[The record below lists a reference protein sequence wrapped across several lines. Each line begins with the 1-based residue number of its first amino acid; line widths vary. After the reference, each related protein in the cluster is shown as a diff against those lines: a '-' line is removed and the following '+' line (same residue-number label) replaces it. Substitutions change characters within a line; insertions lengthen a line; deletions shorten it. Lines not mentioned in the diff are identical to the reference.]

1 MRPQWVISATLALDV
16 ALFGFNLAVAMAG
29 GSRAVL
35 SQAVYALSD
44 VFAGAMVMWGFL
56 ASQRPP
62 DHEHPF
68 GYGKERFFW
77 SFSAGLLAFT
87 FAGVFVLISGLQQM
101 LNPQTIRNIP
111 EGLLVVGATLA
122 LSIVGIL
129 VVMRELRRDAATI
142 ADFLGSAHQ
151 GLKTIFYQDLISV
164 LGSAVVFVGLL
175 VESVHP
181 SGLADGLTAV
191 IVAVLMVVTGIVLA
205 AESRD
210 LLVGKAIS
218 PQQARAVLSLVER
231 DPRVRKVRGL
241 QSMMLGPDDVLL
253 ALRVNF
259 LDGMNTDEIESSI
272 DHLSLTLREAF
283 PQVRHL
289 LIEPES

>member
-1 MRPQWVISATLALDV
+1 MRSQVVISATLFLDV
-16 ALFGFNLAVAMAG
+16 ALFAVNLTVAIAG

-44 VFAGAMVMWGFL
+44 VFAGGMVMWGFL

-87 FAGVFVLISGLQQM
+87 FAGGFVLISGVEQVLSPHPVQD
-101 LNPQTIRNIP
+101 IA
-111 EGLLVVGATLA
+111 EGLLVVGATLL
-122 LSIVGIL
+122 LSGLGVL
-129 VVMRELRRDAATI
+129 VVLRELRRDQASI
-142 ADFLGSAHQ
+142 SDFLGSAHQ
-151 GLKTIFYQDLISV
+151 GLKTIFYEDLISV
-164 LGSAVVFVGLL
+164 AGSAVAFAGLL
-175 VESVHP
+175 YEFRSP
-181 SGLADGLTAV
+181 SGEVDGITATV
-191 IVAVLMVVTGIVLA
+191 VGSLMVVTGLVLA

-218 PQQARAVLSLVER
+218 PNQARAVLSLVER
-231 DPRVRKVRGL
+231 DPRVRRVRGL

-259 LDGMNTDEIESSI
+259 LDDLDTDEIEASI

>member
-1 MRPQWVISATLALDV
+1 MRPQLVISATLVLDVVLFVFNLVVALD
-16 ALFGFNLAVAMAG
+16 G

-35 SQAVYALSD
+35 SQAAYALSD

-62 DHEHPF
+62 DHQHPF

-87 FAGVFVLISGLQQM
+87 FAGGFVLVSGVQQV
-101 LNPQTIRNIP
+101 LDPQPVSNIP
-111 EGLLVVGATLA
+111 AGLLVVGVTLL
-122 LSIVGIL
+122 LSVVGIL
-129 VVMRELRRDAATI
+129 VVLRFLRRDESTI
-142 ADFLGSAHQ
+142 SDFLGSAHQ

-164 LGSAVVFVGLL
+164 LGSAVAFSGLL
-175 VESVHP
+175 YEFHNS
-181 SGLADGLTAV
+181 SGEADGLTAV
-191 IVAVLMVVTGIVLA
+191 IVGALMIATGVVLA

-259 LDGMNTDEIESSI
+259 LDNMDTDEIEASI

>member
-1 MRPQWVISATLALDV
+1 MRPQLVISATLLLDV
-16 ALFGFNLAVAMAG
+16 VLFAVNLTVAWAG

-35 SQAVYALSD
+35 SQALYALSD

-87 FAGVFVLISGLQQM
+87 FAGGFVLVAGVQQVQ
-101 LNPQTIRNIP
+101 NPHSVQNIP
-111 EGLLVVGATLA
+111 EGLLVVGVTLL
-122 LSIVGIL
+122 LSVVGIL
-129 VVMRELRRDAATI
+129 VVMRELRRDTATI
-142 ADFLGSAHQ
+142 SDFLGSAQQ
-151 GLKTIFYQDLISV
+151 GLKTIFYQDLVSV
-164 LGSAVVFVGLL
+164 LGSAVAFAGLL
-175 VESVHP
+175 YEFHTP
-181 SGLADGLTAV
+181 SGVVDGLTAM
-191 IVAVLMVVTGIVLA
+191 IVGALMVATGVVLA

-218 PQQARAVLSLVER
+218 PEQARAVLSLVER

-259 LDGMNTDEIESSI
+259 LDNMDTDEIESSI

>member
-1 MRPQWVISATLALDV
+1 MRPQLVISATLALDV
-16 ALFGFNLAVAMAG
+16 ALFAVNLAVALEG

-44 VFAGAMVMWGFL
+44 VFAGAMVAWGFF

-87 FAGVFVLISGLQQM
+87 FAGVFVLISGLQQVFTPR
-101 LNPQTIRNIP
+101 LVQSIP
-111 EGLLVVGATLA
+111 EGLIVVGATLL
-122 LSIVGIL
+122 LSILGIL
-129 VVMRELRRDAATI
+129 VVLRELQRDSASI
-142 ADFLGSAHQ
+142 ADFLGSTHQ
-151 GLKTIFYQDLISV
+151 GLKTIFYQDVISV
-164 LGSAVVFVGLL
+164 VGSGVVFGGLL
-175 VESVHP
+175 FQFYTP
-181 SGLADGLTAV
+181 SGEIDGLTAV
-191 IVAVLMVVTGIVLA
+191 VVAVLMVGTGIVLA

-259 LDGMNTDEIESSI
+259 LDNMDTDEIESSI